1 MNKLRLTALTITM
14 SFLPFLMANTKID
27 NSNTANQVEHALVVA
42 NINNDNNEY
51 VLDTFNEETRQDQEQ
66 FEYYEEKENKQA
78 FVLEPTPYFY
88 LLVAIA
94 LLIMPG
100 LPIILAIIFAI
111 RNKRRNRC
119 RLENAQ
125 KE

>member
-27 NSNTANQVEHALVVA
+27 NYNTANQVEHTLVVA

-88 LLVAIA
+88 LLAAVA

-111 RNKRRNRC
+111 RKKRRNR
-119 RLENAQ
+119 RPLENAQ
-125 KE
+125 RE

>member
-14 SFLPFLMANTKID
+14 SFLPLLMANTKID
-27 NSNTANQVEHALVVA
+27 NSNATNQVEHTLVVA
-42 NINNDNNEY
+42 TINNENNEY

-66 FEYYEEKENKQA
+66 FEYEEEKEKQP
-78 FVLEPTPYFY
+78 FVLEPSPYFY

-111 RNKRRNRC
+111 RNKRRNRR
-119 RLENAQ
+119 RLENTQ